1 MTSFKLAP
9 DDGASRLNQWPDFG
23 PLFDSAATAMF
34 GLDLEGRVL
43 SANTSAEALIGFTSD
58 ELRGRLFTN
67 FLVREDIEP
76 ELIAGLAA
84 GRFENFKLEC
94 RYMHRDGTSR
104 YSLCAAALVRDHDR
118 RPQFIL
124 VVVED
129 ITQLKIQQHFLEY
142 QALHDSLTQ
151 LPNRLLL
158 EDRFEQALEAS
169 QREGKSVGFLLLDLD
184 RFKEIND
191 AHGHKAGDYVLQK
204 VASKVRRVVRASDT
218 VARLGG
224 DEFAIVQADVPG
236 RSAVT
241 VMANKVLAAVAAPL
255 ELEVGTP
262 LQMTASV
269 GIAIAPEDGVKFDA
283 LMRRA
288 DLAMYAAK
296 GKGGGYAF
304 ASGEFHPPIQNAN

>member
-1 MTSFKLAP
+1 VTRFQVAHEDWVGRLGPQPAF
-9 DDGASRLNQWPDFG
+9 GA
-23 PLFDSAATAMF
+23 LFDAAATAMF
-34 GLDLEGRVL
+34 CLDLEGRVL
-43 SANTSAEALIGFTSD
+43 GANAAAEALIGFTSD
-58 ELRGRLFTN
+58 ELRGRLFVN

-84 GRFENFKLEC
+84 GRVDSFRLEC
-94 RYMHRDGTSR
+94 RYLHRDGTSR
-104 YSLCAAALVRDHDR
+104 YSLCAASLVKSHDR
-118 RPQFIL
+118 RPLYIL
-124 VVVED
+124 AVVED
-129 ITQLKIQQHFLEY
+129 ITQLKIQQRFLEY

-169 QREGKSVGFLLLDLD
+169 QRNGKSVGVLLLDLD

-191 AHGHKAGDYVLQK
+191 AHGHQVGDDVLQL
-204 VASKVRRVVRASDT
+204 VASNVRSVVRASDT

-224 DEFAIVQADVPG
+224 DEFAILQSDVPG
-236 RSAVT
+236 RGAVT
-241 VMANKVLAAVAAPL
+241 VMANKILGALAHPL
-255 ELEVGTP
+255 SLGSGRP
-262 LQMTASV
+262 LQVTASV

-296 GKGGGYAF
+296 SKGGGYAF
-304 ASGEFHPPIQNAN
+304 ASGEFRPRGEHAN